1 MPGRPL
7 VVTTL
12 KGSLNDELHKYMVV
26 SFPESTIVL
35 QINQDKVQQVNNAGF
50 VTNESTLHTGML
62 TGDIFIQVTP
72 RSLVQIKGEGETR
85 KRIKWEAEKG
95 KIVMACSNE
104 R

>member
-7 VVTTL
+7 SVNTL
-12 KGSLNDELHKYMVV
+12 KGSMSDELHKYMVV

-50 VTNESTLHTGML
+50 VTGESTLHTGML
-62 TGDIFIQVTP
+62 IGDIFIQVTP
-72 RSLVQIKGEGETR
+72 RSLVQIKGEAETR
-85 KRIKWEAEKG
+85 KRIKWEADKG
-95 KIVMACSNE
+95 KIMMACSNS